1 MLILGGFIVLAGL
14 MIMAIP
20 SSPSPYG
27 SSLSS
32 SGCVQGILMMLLGI
46 FAIFF
51 APSVINIGYSV
62 LNSLSSD
69 TQNSDPS
76 EGLENNAPK
85 EPSVWETF
93 NWELLG
99 WILLGTFV
107 TVMILVVFGKVI
119 PHMREKKREEERA
132 AAEEYAR
139 LIALET
145 KYNQIKARMQNVT
158 DDYSNRESSPETILF
173 CPLILDVKYEPTR
186 IFQNNFKNTQEY
198 FENIQEEKLDDIDLE
213 ELENIVEITEKSWY
227 ELVHKA
233 SNVGFPIISK
243 ETSKKAQK
251 MLQIVIDESSQP
263 EERIA
268 YAERLVKLLED
279 EKEHLKPYQ
288 FKQKKEFN
296 SLINIVSSRIMDAS
310 KDGKMPTRLQKGNL
324 LALEA

>member
-1 MLILGGFIVLAGL
+1 MLILGGFIVLMGL
-14 MIMAIP
+14 MIMATP

-32 SGCVQGILMMLLGI
+32 SGCVQGILMMLLGGFVI
-46 FAIFF
+46 YF
-51 APSVINIGYSV
+51 APSLFNIGSSIA
-62 LNSLSSD
+62 NWLSSD
-69 TQNSDPS
+69 TQNSVPS
-76 EGLENNAPK
+76 EGLENNVPS

-93 NWELLG
+93 NWELFG
-99 WILLGTFV
+99 WISLGTFV

-119 PHMREKKREEERA
+119 PHMRENKREEERA

-139 LIALET
+139 LTELET